1 LTVWVV
7 PVAGAAATAPAAG
20 VVAAPG
26 VVAVAAV
33 SPLGV
38 VAAGVVA
45 VVAALVSAAGCLSPP
60 QAPRMAALVRS
71 AIPWNRISEGLQ

>member
-1 LTVWVV
+1 VV
-7 PVAGAAATAPAAG
+7 A
-20 VVAAPG
+20 VVAAESVLG
-26 VVAVAAV
+26 V
-33 SPLGV
+33 V

-45 VVAALVSAAGCLSPP
+45 ALDAPVSAAGCFSPP